1 MKTQRGEKMLTNVSL
16 VKTGTNRSNLKEDVT
31 KALGLIGFTFPPKV
45 NTVIIKLNLCY
56 YWNAS
61 TGQTTDPQ
69 YVSAVIDHLREIY
82 GDDIEI
88 KLAEADASAM
98 HTKYAFPILGY
109 AKLAEQKKVK
119 LFNLSEDTVEEAE
132 IQVNGSK
139 IALKV
144 PKSLLHSDLFINMP
158 KLKVMRATHI
168 SCAMKNLFGAI
179 AYPRKVTYHPKLAE
193 TIVAINKV
201 LKPNLNL
208 VDGLVALGRFP
219 VKLNLIMAGTNAFA
233 VDWTAA
239 QIMGYKPSRIKFLKE
254 AIKENLGN
262 PRDIHVVGE
271 RIENFSKDFP
281 TENNFNARMKMGLQL
296 SFIRGYSRLAD
307 DIIPPSI
314 DDS

>member
-1 MKTQRGEKMLTNVSL
+1 MLTNVSL
-16 VKTGTNRSNLKEDVT
+16 VKTGPIGGNLKVDVA
-31 KALGLIGFTFPPKV
+31 KALALIGFTFPPKV
-45 NTVIIKLNLCY
+45 NTIIIKLNLCY

-82 GDDIEI
+82 GDGVEI
-88 KLAEADASAM
+88 QLAEADASAM
-98 HTKYAFPILGY
+98 KTKYAFPILGY
-109 AKLAEQKKVK
+109 TTLAEQKKVK
-119 LFNLSEDTVEEAE
+119 LFNLSEDAVEERE
-132 IQVNGSK
+132 IQINGRK

-144 PKSLLHSDLFINMP
+144 PKSLLQSDLFINMP

-179 AYPRKVTYHPKLAE
+179 AYPRKVTYHPHLAE

-219 VKLNLIMAGTNAFA
+219 VKLNLIMAGTNVFA

-281 TENNFNARMKMGLQL
+281 TENNFNARLKMGLQL
-296 SFIRGYSRLAD
+296 SFIKGYSRIAG
-307 DIIPPSI
+307 DIIPPNI
-314 DDS
+314 DDT

>member
-1 MKTQRGEKMLTNVSL
+1 MLTNVSL
-16 VKTGTNRSNLKEDVT
+16 IKTGTNGSNLKADVA
-31 KALGLIGFTFPPKV
+31 KALDLIDFTFSSKV

-69 YVSAVIDHLREIY
+69 FVSAVIDHLREIH
-82 GDDIEI
+82 GDNIEI

-98 HTKYAFPILGY
+98 QTKYVFPILGY
-109 AKLAEQKKVK
+109 AKLAEQKKVE
-119 LFNLSEDTVEEAE
+119 LFNLSEDIVEERE
-132 IQVNGSK
+132 ILVNGSK
-139 IALKV
+139 IVLKV
-144 PKSLLHSDLFINMP
+144 PKALLQSDLFINMS

-179 AYPRKVTYHPKLAE
+179 AYPRKITYHPKLAE

-201 LKPNLNL
+201 LKPKLNL
-208 VDGLVALGRFP
+208 VDGLVALGRSP
-219 VKLNLIMAGTNAFA
+219 VKLNLIMAGTDAFA

-239 QIMGYKPSRIKFLKE
+239 QIMGYKPSRIKFLKV

-271 RIENFSKDFP
+271 RIESFSKDFP
-281 TENNFNARMKMGLQL
+281 TENNFNARLKMGLQL
-296 SFIRGYSRLAD
+296 FFIRGYSRIVD

-314 DDS
+314 DNA

>member
-1 MKTQRGEKMLTNVSL
+1 MLTNVSL
-16 VKTGTNRSNLKEDVT
+16 VETGANGSNLRADVAR
-31 KALGLIGFTFPPKV
+31 ALDLIGFTFSSKV
-45 NTVIIKLNLCY
+45 KTVIIKLNLCY

-61 TGQTTDPQ
+61 TGQTTDPRF
-69 YVSAVIDHLREIY
+69 VSAVIDHLRDVY
-82 GDDIEI
+82 GDNIEI

-98 HTKYAFPILGY
+98 QTKYAFPILGY
-109 AKLAEQKKVK
+109 AKLAEQKRVS
-119 LFNLSEDTVEEAE
+119 LLNLSEDIIEERE

-144 PKSLLHSDLFINMP
+144 PKALLQSDLFINMP

-179 AYPRKVTYHPKLAE
+179 AYPRKAIYHSRLAE
-193 TIVAINKV
+193 TIVGVNKV

-219 VKLNLIMAGTNAFA
+219 VKLNLIIAGTNTFA

-262 PRDIHVVGE
+262 PRNIHVVGE
-271 RIENFSKDFP
+271 RIEKFSRDFP
-281 TENNFNARMKMGLQL
+281 AENNLNARLKMGLQL
-296 SFIRGYSRLAD
+296 SFIRGYSRITGDIIAPI
-307 DIIPPSI
+307 IIPPSI
-314 DDS
+314 DDI

>member
-1 MKTQRGEKMLTNVSL
+1 METNVSL
-16 VKTGTNRSNLKEDVT
+16 VKAGTASQKEDVA
-31 KALGLIGFTFPPKV
+31 KALNLARFTFPTKI
-45 NTVIIKLNLCY
+45 NAIIIKLNLCY

-69 YVSAVIDHLREIY
+69 LVSTVIDHLRDIY
-82 GDDIEI
+82 GNDVEI

-98 HTKYAFPILGY
+98 QTKYAFPILGY
-109 AKLAEQKKVK
+109 AKLAEQKKVT
-119 LFNLSEDTVEEAE
+119 LFNLSEDIIEEKE
-132 IQVNGSK
+132 IQVNGNK
-139 IALKV
+139 MVLKV
-144 PKSLLHSDLFINMP
+144 PHTLLQSDLFINMP
-158 KLKVMRATHI
+158 KLKVMRATYI

-179 AYPRKVTYHPKLAE
+179 AYRRKVTYHPQLSE

-239 QIMGYKPSRIKFLKE
+239 RIMGYNPSRIKFLKE
-254 AIKENLGN
+254 AIKENLGS
-262 PRDIHVVGE
+262 PRDIQVVGE

-281 TENNFNARMKMGLQL
+281 TENNFSARLKMGLQL
-296 SFIRGYSRLAD
+296 SFIKGYSRISG
-307 DIIPPSI
+307 DIIPPSL
-314 DDS
+314 DDA

>member
-1 MKTQRGEKMLTNVSL
+1 MLTNVSL
-16 VKTGTNRSNLKEDVT
+16 VKTGTNASSLKADIA
-31 KALGLIGFTFPPKV
+31 KALDLIGFTFPSKV
-45 NTVIIKLNLCY
+45 NTITIKLNLCY

-69 YVSAVIDHLREIY
+69 FVSAVIDHLREIY
-82 GDDIEI
+82 GNNIEI

-98 HTKYAFPILGY
+98 QTKYAFPILGY
-109 AKLAEQKKVK
+109 VKLADQKRVK
-119 LFNLSEDTVEEAE
+119 LLNLSEDIIEERD
-132 IQVNGSK
+132 IRVNGRK

-144 PKSLLHSDLFINMP
+144 PTALLQSDLLINMP

-179 AYPRKVTYHPKLAE
+179 AYPRKATYHPQLAE

-201 LKPNLNL
+201 LKPNLNI

-239 QIMGYKPSRIKFLKE
+239 QIMGYKPSGIKFLKE

-271 RIENFSKDFP
+271 RIEKFSKGFP
-281 TENNFNARMKMGLQL
+281 TENNFNARLKMDLQL
-296 SFIRGYSRLAD
+296 FFIRGYSRIAG

-314 DDS
+314 DDE

>member
-1 MKTQRGEKMLTNVSL
+1 MLTNVSL
-16 VKTGTNRSNLKEDVT
+16 IKTGTNGSNLKADVA
-31 KALGLIGFTFPPKV
+31 KALDLIDFTFSSKV

-69 YVSAVIDHLREIY
+69 FVSAVIDHLREIH
-82 GDDIEI
+82 GDNIEI

-98 HTKYAFPILGY
+98 QTKYVFPILGY
-109 AKLAEQKKVK
+109 AKLAEQKKVE
-119 LFNLSEDTVEEAE
+119 LFNLSEDIVEERE
-132 IQVNGSK
+132 ILVNGSK
-139 IALKV
+139 IVLKV
-144 PKSLLHSDLFINMP
+144 PKALLQSDLFINMS

-179 AYPRKVTYHPKLAE
+179 AYPRKITYHPKLAE

-201 LKPNLNL
+201 LKPKLNL
-208 VDGLVALGRFP
+208 VDGLVALGRSP
-219 VKLNLIMAGTNAFA
+219 VKLNLIMAGTDAFA

-239 QIMGYKPSRIKFLKE
+239 QIMGYKPSRIKFLKV

-271 RIENFSKDFP
+271 RIDSFSKDFP
-281 TENNFNARMKMGLQL
+281 TENNFNARLKMGLQL
-296 SFIRGYSRLAD
+296 FFIRGYSRIVD

-314 DDS
+314 DNA

>member
-1 MKTQRGEKMLTNVSL
+1 MLTNVSL
-16 VKTGTNRSNLKEDVT
+16 VKTGTNGRSLKVDVA
-31 KALGLIGFTFPPKV
+31 KALDLIGFTFPPKV
-45 NTVIIKLNLCY
+45 NTIIIKLNLCY

-82 GDDIEI
+82 GDDVEI
-88 KLAEADASAM
+88 QLAEADASAM
-98 HTKYAFPILGY
+98 KTKYTFPILGY
-109 AKLAEQKKVK
+109 TTLAEQKKVK
-119 LFNLSEDTVEEAE
+119 LLNLSEDAVQEKE

-144 PKSLLHSDLFINMP
+144 PKSLLQSDLFINMP

-179 AYPRKVTYHPKLAE
+179 AYPRKVTYHPQLAE
-193 TIVAINKV
+193 TIVAINTV

-219 VKLNLIMAGTNAFA
+219 VKLNLIMAGTNTFA

-239 QIMGYKPSRIKFLKE
+239 QIMGYKPSGIKFLKE

-271 RIENFSKDFP
+271 KIENFSKDFP
-281 TENNFNARMKMGLQL
+281 TENNFNARLKMGLQL
-296 SFIRGYSRLAD
+296 SFIKGYSRIAG
-307 DIIPPSI
+307 DIIPPSL
-314 DDS
+314 DDA